1 MPRYSGLRLSR
12 WKMLE
17 DNEPKISEMKRNSVV
32 MALLAGLAAVA
43 CNNTAA
49 DKGTAAE
56 GAAPETMTAE
66 DYIPSKA
73 EVDSVSY
80 LMGVNFGIFMK
91 SYGFT
96 GLNYSKIVGG
106 IKDCM
111 EAEGD
116 PRSEE
121 FYSQLKYSPES
132 INNAFNAYLEK
143 KNNYEALVNKEASE
157 KFLEE
162 NASRA
167 GVTKTESGLQYEILE
182 PGNDVKATLRD
193 TVYVHYTG
201 TLIDGTVF
209 DQTLEENDAV
219 AIPLSNVIR
228 GWQEGLP
235 LVGEG
240 GHIKL
245 YVPSELGYGSQG
257 NPVIKPNSALV
268 FDVKVEKV
276 GKAPAA
282 ESEE

>member
-1 MPRYSGLRLSR
+1 
-12 WKMLE
+12 
-17 DNEPKISEMKRNSVV
+17 

-201 TLIDGTVF
+201 TLIDGTEF
-209 DQTLEENDAV
+209 DASDKTKDPVRMMLNRV
-219 AIPLSNVIR
+219 VK
-228 GWQEGLP
+228 GWTEGLQ
-235 LVGEG
+235 LIGEG
-240 GHIKL
+240 GKIEL
-245 YVPSELGYGSQG
+245 YIPAELGYGSRAMG
-257 NPVIKPNSALV
+257 EIGPNSTLIFDIDLV
-268 FDVKVEKV
+268 EV
-276 GKAPAA
+276 GKVPA
-282 ESEE
+282 EEEKDADRK

>member
-1 MPRYSGLRLSR
+1 MPRYSGLRRSR
-12 WKMLE
+12 GKMLE

-193 TVYVHYTG
+193 TVYVHYPVRSAHVYTDLG
-201 TLIDGTVF
+201 IDGHIYG
-209 DQTLEENDAV
+209 
-219 AIPLSNVIR
+219 AI
-228 GWQEGLP
+228 G
-235 LVGEG
+235 
-240 GHIKL
+240 
-245 YVPSELGYGSQG
+245 
-257 NPVIKPNSALV
+257 
-268 FDVKVEKV
+268 
-276 GKAPAA
+276 GKAKVVYAPGSKHQYCGGRCSHELQGSAT
-282 ESEE
+282 SRHLYFPYIGPVDSF

>member
-1 MPRYSGLRLSR
+1 M
-12 WKMLE
+12 
-17 DNEPKISEMKRNSVV
+17 
-32 MALLAGLAAVA
+32 
-43 CNNTAA
+43 
-49 DKGTAAE
+49 
-56 GAAPETMTAE
+56 
-66 DYIPSKA
+66 
-73 EVDSVSY
+73 
-80 LMGVNFGIFMK
+80 
-91 SYGFT
+91 
-96 GLNYSKIVGG
+96 
-106 IKDCM
+106 
-111 EAEGD
+111 
-116 PRSEE
+116 
-121 FYSQLKYSPES
+121 
-132 INNAFNAYLEK
+132 
-143 KNNYEALVNKEASE
+143 
-157 KFLEE
+157 
-162 NASRA
+162 
-167 GVTKTESGLQYEILE
+167 
-182 PGNDVKATLRD
+182 KATLRD